1 MTDLKCQRSGCTG
14 SIEDDYCNLCGHA
27 AGKGIVL
34 SAPLPSATTASVT
47 ALSVPMPVSRVSTAS
62 RRTYGSRPSGSTT
75 SRGRVLGDGLV
86 TINEL
91 PSADPEKLILD
102 KAVVPE
108 NKRFCSKCNA
118 TLSRETGFCNKC
130 GQKFSFIAALAPGDL
145 VAGQYEVRG
154 AIAYGGL
161 GWIYLGFD
169 RVLSRYVVL
178 KGLMNTA
185 DQASAAVA
193 VAEKQFLAAVK
204 HPNIVGI
211 YNFVNHE
218 DTGLIIMEY
227 VGGQTLKELRKNRG
241 SLPVPEAIAYI
252 HRILGAFGYLHQQGL
267 VYCDFKPDNIMLEG
281 SDVKLIDMGG
291 VRRIEDRDGDIYGT
305 VGYSAPE
312 AGAGPTVT
320 TDLFTIARTLAIL
333 VTTIPDFGSNNR
345 YILPGDLPVFIK
357 YESLYRWLMKAT
369 AEHPDDRFQT
379 AEEMAFQLLGV
390 LHEAVAIDTN
400 KAQPFK
406 SQLFGGDLMANTDSG
421 ELLAR
426 VLPNHQQLP
435 LHQMLP
441 TDPAFQ
447 DLMNASSDI
456 RGDVHQQY
464 KAGKELVKKYPRSI
478 EAKLRLAKT
487 EADLGYIDFK
497 ETDQHL
503 QEIEQVDPWDW
514 RVPWYRGRTALAHKN
529 YQLAIDCFNFVYAD
543 LPGEVAPKLALAM
556 AMELH
561 GDYPVA
567 NRLYQRVCQ
576 IDPSHH
582 TAVFGLARCLYAN
595 QKRSEAVQ
603 ALNLIPQTASLF
615 PKARVEAV
623 NLMIGQDYGAPSLN
637 DLQAAREALPG
648 MPISELER
656 YQLSEQILHR
666 ALEVKQAGA
675 ILPAGHP
682 LPPWLHEEKSTRQE
696 LEAVLRSMA
705 RLSNG
710 EERVALV
717 DRANHLRPRTWL

>member
-14 SIEDDYCNLCGHA
+14 SIEDDYCNICGHA
-27 AGKGIVL
+27 AVKGIVL
-34 SAPLPSATTASVT
+34 STPPPNAITPASN
-47 ALSVPMPVSRVSTAS
+47 ALSVPIPVSRSATVS
-62 RRTYGSRPSGSTT
+62 RRTHSSRPSGSTT
-75 SRGRVLGDGLV
+75 SRGRVLGAGLV

-91 PSADPEKLILD
+91 PSADPEKLILA

-118 TLSRETGFCNKC
+118 TLNRETGFCNKC
-130 GQKFSFIAALAPGDL
+130 GQKFSFIAALASGDL
-145 VAGQYEVRG
+145 VAEQYEVRG

-178 KGLMNTA
+178 KGLLNND

-211 YNFVNHE
+211 YNFVNHQN
-218 DTGLIIMEY
+218 TGLIIMEY
-227 VGGQTLKELRKNRG
+227 VGGQTLKELRKDRG
-241 SLPVPEAIAYI
+241 ALPVPEAIAYI

-291 VRRIEDRDGDIYGT
+291 VRRIADQDGDIYGT

-312 AGAGPTVT
+312 AGAGPTIT

-345 YILPGDLPVFIK
+345 YTLPGDLPVFIK

-379 AEEMAFQLLGV
+379 AEEMASQLLGV
-390 LHEAVAIDTN
+390 LHEAVALDTQ
-400 KAQPFK
+400 KSQPFT
-406 SQLFGGDLMANTDSG
+406 SQLFGSDLMANHDSG

-426 VLPNHQQLP
+426 VLPNYQHLP

-441 TDPAFQ
+441 SDPAFP
-447 DLMNASSDI
+447 DLMSVSGDI
-456 RGDVHQQY
+456 HQQH
-464 KAGKELVKKYPRSI
+464 KICKELVKKYPRSV
-478 EAKLRLAKT
+478 EAKLRLVKI
-487 EADLGYIDFK
+487 EADLGYIDSK
-497 ETDQHL
+497 EINQHL
-503 QEIEQVDPWDW
+503 QAIEQADPWNW
-514 RVPWYRGRTALAHKN
+514 RVAWYRGRTALAQQN

-556 AMELH
+556 AMEKN
-561 GDYPVA
+561 GDHA
-567 NRLYQRVCQ
+567 MASRLYQRVCQ
-576 IDPSHH
+576 IDPGYH
-582 TAVFGLARCLYAN
+582 TAVFGWARCLSAQ

-603 ALNLIPQTASLF
+603 ALSLIPPTASLF
-615 PKARVEAV
+615 PKSRVEAV
-623 NLMIGQDYGAPSLN
+623 NLMIGQDHGAPSLN
-637 DLQAAREALPG
+637 DLQIARDTVPK
-648 MPISELER
+648 MPVSELER
-656 YQLSEQILHR
+656 CQLSEQILQR
-666 ALEVKQAGA
+666 VLEVKQTGA
-675 ILPAGHP
+675 TLPAGHQ

-696 LEAVLRSMA
+696 LERVLRSMA
-705 RLSNG
+705 KLSNG
-710 EERVALV
+710 DEKVALV
-717 DRANHLRPRTWL
+717 DRANRIRPRTWL

>member
-1 MTDLKCQRSGCTG
+1 MTDIKCQRTGCNG

-27 AGKGIVL
+27 AVKGIVL
-34 SAPLPSATTASVT
+34 SAPLSSGITPANTSVN
-47 ALSVPMPVSRVSTAS
+47 ALSVPMPVSRASMAS
-62 RRTYGSRPSGSTT
+62 RRTHGSRPSSSTT
-75 SRGRVLGDGLV
+75 SRGRLLGAGLV

-91 PSADPEKLILD
+91 PSADPEKLILA

-178 KGLMNTA
+178 KGLLNTA

-193 VAEKQFLAAVK
+193 VAEKQFLASVK

-211 YNFVNHE
+211 YNFVNHQ

-227 VGGQTLKELRKNRG
+227 VGGETLKELRKNRG
-241 SLPVPEAIAYI
+241 ALPVPEAIAYI

-291 VRRIEDRDGDIYGT
+291 VRRIDDPDGDIYGT

-333 VTTIPDFGSNNR
+333 VTTIPDFSSNNR
-345 YILPGDLPVFIK
+345 YKLPGDLPVFIK

-379 AEEMAFQLLGV
+379 AEEMASQLLGV

-406 SQLFGGDLMANTDSG
+406 SQLFGSDLMANTDSG
-421 ELLAR
+421 ELLAG
-426 VLPNHQQLP
+426 VLPNYQHLP
-435 LHQMLP
+435 LHQILP
-441 TDPAFQ
+441 IDPAFQ
-447 DLMNASSDI
+447 DLMNVSGDI
-456 RGDVHQQY
+456 HQQH
-464 KAGKELVKKYPRSI
+464 KTCKELVKKYPRSI

-487 EADLGYIDFK
+487 EADLGYINFK
-497 ETDQHL
+497 EIDKYL
-503 QEIEQVDPWDW
+503 QEIEQADPWDW
-514 RVPWYRGRTALAHKN
+514 RVPWYRGRTALAQKN
-529 YQLAIDCFNFVYAD
+529 YQLAIDCFNLVYAD
-543 LPGEVAPKLALAM
+543 LPGEIAPKLALAM
-556 AMELH
+556 AMELN
-561 GDYPVA
+561 GDFAVA

-595 QKRSEAVQ
+595 QKRAEAVKV
-603 ALNLIPQTASLF
+603 LDLISQTASLF

-623 NLMIGQDYGAPSLN
+623 NLMIGKDYGAPSLN
-637 DLQAAREALPG
+637 DLQIARDALPA
-648 MPISELER
+648 MPISEMER
-656 YQLSEQILHR
+656 CRLSEQVLQR

-675 ILPAGHP
+675 IVPAGQP
-682 LPPWLHEEKSTRQE
+682 LPPWLHEETSTRQE
-696 LEAVLRSMA
+696 LETVLRSMA

-710 EERVALV
+710 DERVALV
-717 DRANHLRPRTWL
+717 DRANRVRPRTWL

>member
-1 MTDLKCQRSGCTG
+1 MADIKCQRAGCTG

-27 AGKGIVL
+27 AVKGAVL
-34 SAPLPSATTASVT
+34 SVPLPNAITPAIN
-47 ALSVPMPVSRVSTAS
+47 ALSVPMPVSRASTAS
-62 RRTYGSRPSGSTT
+62 RRTHGSRPSGSTT
-75 SRGRVLGDGLV
+75 SRGRFLGAGLV

-91 PSADPEKLILD
+91 PAADPEKLILA

-130 GQKFSFIAALAPGDL
+130 GQKFSFIAALAAGDL

-178 KGLMNTA
+178 KGLLNTA

-211 YNFVNHE
+211 YNFVNHQ

-241 SLPVPEAIAYI
+241 ALPVPEAIAYI

-291 VRRIEDRDGDIYGT
+291 VRRIDDPDGDIYGT

-333 VTTIPDFGSNNR
+333 VTTIPDFSSNNR
-345 YILPGDLPVFIK
+345 YTLPGDLPVFIK

-379 AEEMAFQLLGV
+379 AEEMASQLLGV
-390 LHEAVAIDTN
+390 LHEAVALDTQ
-400 KAQPFK
+400 KSQPFK
-406 SQLFGGDLMANTDSG
+406 SQLFGGDLMANIHSG

-426 VLPNHQQLP
+426 VLPDYRNLP

-441 TDPAFQ
+441 GDPAFQ
-447 DLMNASSDI
+447 DLMNVSGDI
-456 RGDVHQQY
+456 HQQH
-464 KAGKELVKKYPRSI
+464 KICKELVKKYPRSI
-478 EAKLRLAKT
+478 EAKLRLVKT
-487 EADLGYIDFK
+487 ETELGYIDFK
-497 ETDQHL
+497 EINQHL
-503 QEIEQVDPWDW
+503 QEIEKADPWDW
-514 RVPWYRGRTALAHKN
+514 RVAWYRGRAALAYQN

-561 GDYPVA
+561 EDYAVA

-576 IDPSHH
+576 MDPDYH

-595 QKRSEAVQ
+595 QRRSEAVQ
-603 ALNLIPQTASLF
+603 ALSLIPQTASLF
-615 PKARVEAV
+615 PKSRVEAV
-623 NLMIGQDYGAPSLN
+623 NLMIGQDYGVPGLN
-637 DLQAAREALPG
+637 DLQAAQEALPG

-656 YQLSEQILHR
+656 CQLSEQILQR

-717 DRANHLRPRTWL
+717 DRANRVRPRTWL

>member
-14 SIEDDYCNLCGHA
+14 LIEDDYCNLCGHA
-27 AGKGIVL
+27 PVKGTVL
-34 SAPLPSATTASVT
+34 SSVLSRPIPSAINTPVN
-47 ALSVPMPVSRVSTAS
+47 ALSMPMPVSRAS
-62 RRTYGSRPSGSTT
+62 AALRQTHGSRPSGSTI
-75 SRGRVLGDGLV
+75 SRGRVLGAGLV

-91 PSADPEKLILD
+91 PSTDPEKLILD

-118 TLSRETGFCNKC
+118 TLSREMGFCNKC

-145 VAGQYEVRG
+145 VAEQYEVRG

-211 YNFVNHE
+211 YNFVNHQ

-241 SLPVPEAIAYI
+241 VLPVPEAIAYI
-252 HRILGAFGYLHQQGL
+252 HRILGAFSYLHQQGL

-291 VRRIEDRDGDIYGT
+291 VRRIADQEGDIYGT

-333 VTTIPDFGSNNR
+333 VTTIPDFSSNNR
-345 YILPGDLPVFIK
+345 YKLPGDLPVFIK

-379 AEEMAFQLLGV
+379 AEEMASQLLGV
-390 LHEAVAIDTN
+390 LHEAVALDTN

-426 VLPNHQQLP
+426 VLPNYQHLP

-441 TDPAFQ
+441 SDPAFQ
-447 DLMNASSDI
+447 DLMNVS
-456 RGDVHQQY
+456 GDSHQQY
-464 KAGKELVKKYPRSI
+464 KICKELVKKYPRSI

-487 EADLGYIDFK
+487 EAELGYIDFK

-514 RVPWYRGRTALAHKN
+514 RVPWYRGRTALAHQN

-556 AMELH
+556 AMELS
-561 GDYPVA
+561 GDYAVA

-576 IDPSHH
+576 VDPGYH
-582 TAVFGLARCLYAN
+582 TAVFGWARCLYAS

-603 ALNLIPQTASLF
+603 ALSLIPQTASLY
-615 PKARVEAV
+615 PKSRVEAV
-623 NLMIGQDYGAPSLN
+623 NLVIGQDFGAPGLD
-637 DLQAAREALPG
+637 DLQAAREALSA

-656 YQLSEQILHR
+656 YQLSEQILHC

-710 EERVALV
+710 EERINLV
-717 DRANHLRPRTWL
+717 DRANRIRPRTWL

>member
-1 MTDLKCQRSGCTG
+1 MADLKCQRAGCTG
-14 SIEDDYCNLCGHA
+14 SIEDDHCNLCGHTA
-27 AGKGIVL
+27 VKGIVL
-34 SAPLPSATTASVT
+34 SAPLPNAITPVINDW
-47 ALSVPMPVSRVSTAS
+47 SVPTPASKASNAS
-62 RRTYGSRPSGSTT
+62 RRTHGSRPSGSTN
-75 SRGRVLGDGLV
+75 SRGRILGAGLM
-86 TINEL
+86 TLNEL
-91 PSADPEKLILD
+91 PSADPEKLILA

-130 GQKFSFIAALAPGDL
+130 GQKFSFIAALAAGDL

-154 AIAYGGL
+154 GIAYGGL

-178 KGLMNTA
+178 KGLLNTA

-211 YNFVNHE
+211 YNFVNHQ

-241 SLPVPEAIAYI
+241 ALPVPEAIAYI

-267 VYCDFKPDNIMLEG
+267 AYCDFKPDNIMLEG

-291 VRRIEDRDGDIYGT
+291 VRRIDDQDGDIYGT

-333 VTTIPDFGSNNR
+333 VTTIPDFSSNNR
-345 YILPGDLPVFIK
+345 YTLPGDLPVFIK
-357 YESLYRWLMKAT
+357 YESLYRWLVKAT

-379 AEEMAFQLLGV
+379 AEEMASQLLGV
-390 LHEAVAIDTN
+390 LHEAVALDTN
-400 KAQPFK
+400 KSQPFK
-406 SQLFGGDLMANTDSG
+406 SQLFGGDLMASHSS

-426 VLPNHQQLP
+426 VLPDYQHLP

-441 TDPAFQ
+441 SDLAFQ
-447 DLMNASSDI
+447 DLMNVSGDI
-456 RGDVHQQY
+456 HQQH
-464 KAGKELVKKYPRSI
+464 KICKKLVKKYPSSI
-478 EAKLRLAKT
+478 EAKLRLVKT
-487 EADLGYIDFK
+487 ETELGYIDFK
-497 ETDQHL
+497 EINQHL
-503 QEIEQVDPWDW
+503 QEIEKADPWDW
-514 RVPWYRGRTALAHKN
+514 RVAWYRGRAALAHQN

-561 GDYPVA
+561 GDYAVA

-576 IDPSHH
+576 IDPSYH
-582 TAVFGLARCLYAN
+582 TAVFGLARCLYAS

-603 ALNLIPQTASLF
+603 ALSLITQTASLF
-615 PKARVEAV
+615 PKSRVEAV
-623 NLMIGQDYGAPSLN
+623 NLMIGQDYGAPNLN
-637 DLQAAREALPG
+637 DLQTARNALPG
-648 MPISELER
+648 TPISELER
-656 YQLSEQILHR
+656 CQLSEQILQR

-675 ILPAGHP
+675 ILPVGHS

-717 DRANHLRPRTWL
+717 DRANRIRPRTWL

>member
-1 MTDLKCQRSGCTG
+1 
-14 SIEDDYCNLCGHA
+14 
-27 AGKGIVL
+27 
-34 SAPLPSATTASVT
+34 
-47 ALSVPMPVSRVSTAS
+47 MPVSRASNVS
-62 RRTYGSRPSGSTT
+62 RRTHGSRPSGSTT
-75 SRGRVLGDGLV
+75 SRGQVLGAGLV

-91 PSADPEKLILD
+91 PSADPEKLILA

-108 NKRFCSKCNA
+108 NKRFCSKCSA

-130 GQKFSFIAALAPGDL
+130 GQKFSFIAALAIGDL
-145 VAGQYEVRG
+145 VAEQYEVRG

-178 KGLMNTA
+178 KGLLNTA

-211 YNFVNHE
+211 YNFVNHQ

-227 VGGQTLKELRKNRG
+227 VGGQTLKQLRKNRG
-241 SLPVPEAIAYI
+241 ALPVPEAIAYI

-281 SDVKLIDMGG
+281 GDVKLIDMGG
-291 VRRIEDRDGDIYGT
+291 VRRIDDPDGDIYGT
-305 VGYSAPE
+305 AGYSAPD
-312 AGAGPTVT
+312 AGSGPTVT

-333 VTTIPDFGSNNR
+333 VTTIPDFSSNNR

-379 AEEMAFQLLGV
+379 AEEMASQLLGV
-390 LHEAVAIDTN
+390 LHEAVALDTQ
-400 KAQPFK
+400 KSQPFK
-406 SQLFGGDLMANTDSG
+406 SQLFGGDLMANNHSG

-426 VLPNHQQLP
+426 VLPNYQHLP

-441 TDPAFQ
+441 SDPAFQ
-447 DLMNASSDI
+447 DLMNVSGDI
-456 RGDVHQQY
+456 HQQH
-464 KAGKELVKKYPRSI
+464 KICQELVKKYPSSI
-478 EAKLRLAKT
+478 EAKLRLVKT
-487 EADLGYIDFK
+487 EVDLGCIDFT
-497 ETDQHL
+497 EINQHL
-503 QEIEQVDPWDW
+503 QEIEQADPWDW
-514 RVPWYRGRTALAHKN
+514 RIPWYRGRAALAHQD

-561 GDYPVA
+561 GDYAVA

-576 IDPSHH
+576 IDPSYH
-582 TAVFGLARCLYAN
+582 TAVFGLARCLYAS

-603 ALNLIPQTASLF
+603 ALSLITQTASLF
-615 PKARVEAV
+615 PKSRVEAV
-623 NLMIGQDYGAPSLN
+623 NLMIGQDYGAPNLN
-637 DLQAAREALPG
+637 DLQTARNALPG
-648 MPISELER
+648 TPISELER
-656 YQLSEQILHR
+656 CQLSEQILQR

-675 ILPAGHP
+675 ILPVGHSS

-717 DRANHLRPRTWL
+717 DRANRIRPRTWL

>member
-1 MTDLKCQRSGCTG
+1 MADLKCQRSGCTG

-27 AGKGIVL
+27 AVKGIVL
-34 SAPLPSATTASVT
+34 SAPLPSGIITTNTSVNN
-47 ALSVPMPVSRVSTAS
+47 LSVPMPVSRVSTAS
-62 RRTYGSRPSGSTT
+62 RRTHGSRPNSSTT
-75 SRGRVLGDGLV
+75 SRGRVLGAGLV

-91 PSADPEKLILD
+91 PSADPEKLILA

-108 NKRFCSKCNA
+108 NKRFCSRCNA

-130 GQKFSFIAALAPGDL
+130 GQKFSFIAALAPQDL
-145 VAGQYEVRG
+145 VAEQYEVRG

-169 RVLSRYVVL
+169 QVLSRYVVL
-178 KGLMNTA
+178 KGLINTD
-185 DQASAAVA
+185 DQASTAVA

-211 YNFVNHE
+211 YNFVNHQN
-218 DTGLIIMEY
+218 TGLIVMEY

-241 SLPVPEAIAYI
+241 ALPVPEAIAYI

-291 VRRIEDRDGDIYGT
+291 VRRIEDQDGDIYGT

-320 TDLFTIARTLAIL
+320 TDLYTIARTLAIL
-333 VTTIPDFGSNNR
+333 VTTIPDFSSNNR
-345 YILPGDLPVFIK
+345 YTLPGDLPVFIK

-379 AEEMAFQLLGV
+379 AEEMASQLLGV
-390 LHEAVAIDTN
+390 LHEAVALDTN

-406 SQLFGGDLMANTDSG
+406 SQLFGGDLMANIHSG
-421 ELLAR
+421 GLLAR
-426 VLPNHQQLP
+426 VLPDYQHLP

-441 TDPAFQ
+441 NDPACQ
-447 DLMNASSDI
+447 DLMNVS
-456 RGDVHQQY
+456 GDVHQQY
-464 KAGKELVKKYPRSI
+464 KSCKELVKKYPRST
-478 EAKLRLAKT
+478 EAKLRLVKT
-487 EADLGYIDFK
+487 EAELGYIDFK
-497 ETDQHL
+497 ETDKHL

-514 RVPWYRGRTALAHKN
+514 RVPWYRGRTALAHQN

-543 LPGEVAPKLALAM
+543 LPGEVAPKLALAI
-556 AMELH
+556 AMELN
-561 GDYPVA
+561 GDHAVA

-582 TAVFGLARCLYAN
+582 AAVFGLARCLYAI
-595 QKRSEAVQ
+595 QKRSDAVQ
-603 ALNLIPQTASLF
+603 ALSLIPSTASLF
-615 PKARVEAV
+615 PKSRIEAV
-623 NLMIGQDYGAPSLN
+623 NLMISQDYGAPSLD
-637 DLQAAREALPG
+637 DLQTAREALPG
-648 MPISELER
+648 IPISELER
-656 YQLSEQILHR
+656 YQLLEQILYR
-666 ALEVKQAGA
+666 ALEVQQAGA
-675 ILPAGHP
+675 ILPAGQP

-705 RLSNG
+705 KLTNG

-717 DRANHLRPRTWL
+717 DRANRIRPHTWF

>member
-1 MTDLKCQRSGCTG
+1 MADLKCQRSGCTG
-14 SIEDDYCNLCGHA
+14 LIEDDYCNLCGHA
-27 AGKGIVL
+27 AVKGIVL
-34 SAPLPSATTASVT
+34 SAPLLSGITASNAAINT
-47 ALSVPMPVSRVSTAS
+47 LSVPMPVSRASMGS
-62 RRTYGSRPSGSTT
+62 RRTNSSRPSSAT
-75 SRGRVLGDGLV
+75 SRGRVLGAGLV

-91 PSADPEKLILD
+91 PSSDPEKLILA

-108 NKRFCSKCNA
+108 SKRFCSKCNA

-178 KGLMNTA
+178 KGLLNTA

-211 YNFVNHE
+211 YNFVNHQ
-218 DTGLIIMEY
+218 DTGLIVMEY

-241 SLPVPEAIAYI
+241 TLPVPEAIAYI
-252 HRILGAFGYLHQQGL
+252 HRILGAFGYLHQQGF

-291 VRRIEDRDGDIYGT
+291 VRRIDDPDGDIYGT

-312 AGAGPTVT
+312 AGAGPTVA

-333 VTTIPDFGSNNR
+333 VTTIPDFGGTNR
-345 YILPGDLPVFIK
+345 YTLPGNLPVFIR
-357 YESLYRWLMKAT
+357 YESLYRCLAKAT
-369 AEHPDDRFQT
+369 ADHPDDRFQT
-379 AEEMAFQLLGV
+379 AEEMASQLLGV

-400 KAQPFK
+400 TAQPLK
-406 SQLFGGDLMANTDSG
+406 SQLFAGDLMATIDSG

-426 VLPNHQQLP
+426 VVPDYRHLP
-435 LHQMLP
+435 LHQIL
-441 TDPAFQ
+441 TADPAFQ
-447 DLMNASSDI
+447 DLMNVSGDI
-456 RGDVHQQY
+456 HQQH
-464 KAGKELVKKYPRSI
+464 KSCKELARKYPRSI
-478 EAKLRLAKT
+478 EAKLRLAKAET
-487 EADLGYIDFK
+487 DLSYISFK
-497 ETDQHL
+497 EINKHL
-503 QEIEQVDPWDW
+503 QEIEQADPWDW
-514 RVPWYRGRTALAHKN
+514 RVSWYRGRAALAYQN

-556 AMELH
+556 AVELN
-561 GDYPVA
+561 GDYAVA
-567 NRLYQRVCQ
+567 SRLYQRVCQ
-576 IDPSHH
+576 IDPGYH
-582 TAVFGLARCLYAN
+582 TAVFGLARCLYAS
-595 QKRSEAVQ
+595 QKRSEAIQ
-603 ALNLIPQTASLF
+603 ILSLIPQTASLF
-615 PKARVEAV
+615 PKSRVEAV
-623 NLMIGQDYGAPSLN
+623 NLMIGQDYGSPSLN
-637 DLQAAREALPG
+637 DLQIAREALPK

-656 YQLSEQILHR
+656 CKLSERILHR
-666 ALEVKQAGA
+666 ALDVKRAGA
-675 ILPAGHP
+675 ILPAGHL
-682 LPPWLHEEKSTRQE
+682 LPPWLHKEKSTRQE
-696 LEAVLRSMA
+696 LEGVLRSMA

-710 EERVALV
+710 FERVALV
-717 DRANHLRPRTWL
+717 DQANRIRPRTWL